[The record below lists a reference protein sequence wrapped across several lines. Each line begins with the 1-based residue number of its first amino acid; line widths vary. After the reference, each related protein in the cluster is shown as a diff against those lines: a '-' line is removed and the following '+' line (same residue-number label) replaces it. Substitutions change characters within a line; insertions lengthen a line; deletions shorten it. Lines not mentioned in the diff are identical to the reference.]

1 MAKIQ
6 IFIKMKKTILLLLV
20 FSAVKIFAQSKYTI
34 EQVEK
39 SNDTKVLANFIVN
52 NPNHPKTPELKKRMA
67 QLVAA
72 NHSTHEASKSHAS
85 ASKTT
90 QNHTT
95 KHSRKH
101 DKKKHEETA
110 EILNHL
116 LNDSSKS
123 NSVLVAIKNQSKC
136 SISVN
141 FKGKKAYVLNI
152 PANSTGRILV
162 DKGTYKISSLICNAP
177 FHTEKHIQSGIQMT
191 LNSK

>member
-1 MAKIQ
+1 
-6 IFIKMKKTILLLLV
+6 MKKTILLLLV

-95 KHSRKH
+95 KHSKKH

-152 PANSTGRILV
+152 PANSMGRILV
-162 DKGTYKISSLICNAP
+162 DKGTYKISSLICNAQ

>member
-1 MAKIQ
+1 
-6 IFIKMKKTILLLLV
+6 MKKTILLLLV
-20 FSAVKIFAQSKYTI
+20 FSAIKIFAQSKYTI

-67 QLVAA
+67 QLFAV

-90 QNHTT
+90 QDHT
-95 KHSRKH
+95 KKH

-116 LNDSSKS
+116 LNDNSKS

-141 FKGKKAYVLNI
+141 FKGKKAYVLSI

-162 DKGTYKISSLICNAP
+162 DKGTYKISSLICNAQ
-177 FHTEKHIQSGIQMT
+177 FHTEKQIQGGIQMT